1 MTVNILIESLINTK
15 QVPAALADRVV
26 PGRPGYYSIWIDD
39 PDHLPALYSNRLR
52 AEKTSLIYV
61 GIATK
66 SLLKRL
72 VEQDLHHKSP
82 STFFRGIGPILGYRP
97 PKGSLVGKSNQYN
110 YKFTKK
116 DTASIMGWIESHLS
130 VRVVEESP
138 ARGDIEAG
146 VIRTL
151 RPLLNSTH
159 NPAALGALAQLR
171 KECREIARLTV

>member
-1 MTVNILIESLINTK
+1 MDDILIKRLANAK
-15 QVPAALADRVV
+15 QVPAALADGNV

-39 PDHLPALYSNRLR
+39 PDHLPRLYANRLR
-52 AEKTSLIYV
+52 ADKTSLIYV
-61 GIATK
+61 GIATE

-97 PKGSLVGKSNQYN
+97 PRGSLVGKSNQNN
-110 YKFTKK
+110 YKFTKD
-116 DTASIMGWIESHLS
+116 DTALIIRWIESHLS

-159 NPAALGALAQLR
+159 NPAALGELAQLR
-171 KECREIARLTV
+171 KECREIARSTV